1 MNIFQSLVQYSSAFS
16 VGSELVC
23 ESDMDPRGVV
33 GPTECERAIA
43 PDEVTLSCSLTYNG
57 NNAPRMI
64 WSKAGD
70 SPTLNN
76 THCVNIYKRVTCNTT
91 LTANLQVI
99 GSAYICEVTIQQ
111 YNCSLEIN
119 NILCKSRN
127 FSSVFIFDCVC
138 LSDFGNSL

>member
-1 MNIFQSLVQYSSAFS
+1 MLLYSLAFS
-16 VGSELVC
+16 VDSDLVC

-43 PDEVTLSCSLTYNG
+43 PDKVTLSCSLTYNG
-57 NNAPRMI
+57 VDAPEMV
-64 WSKAGD
+64 WSRAGD
-70 SPTLNN
+70 SPTLND
-76 THCVNIYKRVTCNTT
+76 THCVNIDKRVTCYTT
-91 LTANLQVI
+91 LTANLQLI
-99 GSAYICEVTIQQ
+99 GSAYTCEVTTQQ

-127 FSSVFIFDCVC
+127 FSIAFIFYCVC